1 MGECQ
6 GECESVARSFLL
18 IFLVGVVLVIS
29 RQNSYTCITC
39 LVVTWCC
46 PRHVSNLQ
54 SVCQPQSWN
63 REPVSCHTC
72 TRSQVWWSSLYLVYT
87 LHQSSYS
94 EPDQTNCLNLDV
106 VRVIVIWPGS
116 RTTDNVWLCRNQA
129 EDEVH
134 NKYPWFWQPS
144 PGFQTRT
151 CSQRPGFPAWGLTWQ
166 VQWKLDWDFLQPRTC
181 WSSWPGCWAC
191 SCTQQLHDPLPE
203 DVAEALFLRWSRN
216 WFYQSQKRL

>member
-18 IFLVGVVLVIS
+18 IFLVGVILVIS

-46 PRHVSNLQ
+46 LRHVSSLQ

-144 PGFQTRT
+144 PGFQTQGTEHCRV
-151 CSQRPGFPAWGLTWQ
+151 PI
-166 VQWKLDWDFLQPRTC
+166 DFLFCVSYYTGLLSYTC
-181 WSSWPGCWAC
+181 YNNLHSDK
-191 SCTQQLHDPLPE
+191 QQTSG
-203 DVAEALFLRWSRN
+203 WSRLKKKN
-216 WFYQSQKRL
+216 YF